1 MNKYLVKIQFDC
13 NDADYVYGLKV
24 INQEEKDL
32 IDKNLNE
39 EVRFGAYDFS
49 GGNTRLLKDCM
60 RVYSISGDE
69 YDVLKRLDLLEFGE
83 GHRFYPEELGYNE
96 EE

>member
-32 IDKNLNE
+32 IDKNLDK
-39 EVRFGAYDFS
+39 EVSFGTYEFRGD
-49 GGNTRLLKDCM
+49 NTRPLKNCIKIMILND
-60 RVYSISGDE
+60 DE
-69 YDVLKRLDLLEFGE
+69 YDVLKNLDLLEFGE
-83 GHRFYPEELGYNE
+83 GRRFYPEELAYNE